1 MKYELRTLSRDKG
14 FAAVAI
20 LSLALGI
27 GANTAI
33 FSLVNAVLL
42 RSLAY
47 PEPNRLVAIAEVV
60 PKLARIALRLP
71 VNARHFDEWRKHA
84 SSFEGMALVDDAR
97 VNLTGAG
104 EPVQLGAARVSA
116 NIFRVLGIQPALGR
130 GFLDEEDRP
139 GHNRVAVISQE
150 LWRERFASN
159 RNIVGQKILI
169 DGYPHVVVGVL
180 PGGFRFPSA
189 NQLNPLAALEP
200 KTDIFKP
207 AALNMQDIGLMGD
220 FNFNVI
226 ARLKPGVSASQA
238 LAELDTL
245 QATIAAG
252 LPEKVELRASVT
264 GLQEQIAGQ
273 SRRGLLLM
281 LAAVGAV
288 LLIVCVN
295 LANLMLARGAGRRR
309 DLAIRSA
316 LGASRADLIRHVLV
330 EAGLLA
336 VAGGTLGIAG
346 SWWGVRLLVRNAP
359 VSLPRLDEVTVNGT
373 VLAFAVALTAAAA
386 IISGLIPAFRLAR
399 AHPAEALRSGS
410 RSATESAGGMRV
422 RRLMVMSE
430 VALSAVLLIAAG
442 LLLNSFVRL
451 MNVDK
456 GFSPQSVI
464 AADLALPMASYPDD
478 KARVPFYD
486 RLLAKLRSLPG
497 VKSAGIVSVLPL
509 EGESWA
515 DSFTREGATASLIDR
530 PIANYRFVSPG
541 YAETLRIPLK
551 QGRYLEDRDRAMN
564 GATVSQAVADRIFHG
579 ENPIGRR
586 FRRGNPD
593 ERPFEIVGV
602 VGDIHASS
610 LQKVPGL
617 MVYVGHWYRSRQR
630 FSMVV
635 RTTAS
640 PLAMGPAIRA
650 AVHELDPVIPIAQ
663 MRTAEDII
671 SDSVAPRRFQMTLIL
686 LFAGV
691 ALLLASLGI
700 YGVISYSATQRRA
713 EMGIRMALGASG
725 ADLHALIL
733 RQGLAPV
740 AAGLAVGVAAAIAAG
755 RLLSS
760 LLFEVSGTD
769 PITIMSVSIVLL
781 AVAALACWMPARRA
795 AKCDPSSALRYE

>member
-295 LANLMLARGAGRRR
+295 LANL
-309 DLAIRSA
+309 
-316 LGASRADLIRHVLV
+316 
-330 EAGLLA
+330 LLA

-422 RRLMVMSE
+422 RRLLVMSE